1 MPSSNQHLL
10 NTSWTLH
17 RLSPL
22 HHGKE
27 YQSLLDNPVA
37 LNTYATRLRDQLT
50 GNAVS
55 SISTTAADDESL
67 SRTGALKSCVW
78 EILPSLSLL
87 DTSTTASTALDH
99 PIAAG
104 ISVTLEYENITYKAA
119 LLAPLPGDDD
129 RRKAK
134 GKGKATETTS
144 TSTDLPLL
152 MTRFP
157 NPLRQTFLSFLS
169 ANFDTYVSNLRLSS
183 NFMCSALETYLRVL
197 NLAYH
202 DPESE
207 PAPDRRVQRQ
217 ILEDLVKELQLTI
230 AFSPAVAPALRS
242 LNVNVPRASLGRIL
256 LPARPGAGSES
267 SVLKGLSDYI
277 REQLAM
283 DLDLAGDSENSAL
296 VKQHVRVSKIACAGF
311 NIAGEGRLK
320 LVGLPST
327 GRSRDGEEGG
337 DDDGEGG
344 GLSEKRRLGL
354 QANEALLRAVIRRA
368 TASGE
373 GQAS

>member
-1 MPSSNQHLL
+1 MPSSNQQLL

-27 YQSLLDNPVA
+27 HKTLLDDPVA

-55 SISTTAADDESL
+55 GISTTTADDESL

-78 EILPSLSLL
+78 ETLSSLSLL
-87 DTSTTASTALDH
+87 DTSTTASIALDH

-134 GKGKATETTS
+134 GKGKQMEPTS
-144 TSTDLPLL
+144 TSTHLPLL

-197 NLAYH
+197 NPAH
-202 DPESE
+202 DDPESE
-207 PAPDRRVQRQ
+207 SAPDRRAQHQ

-242 LNVNVPRASLGRIL
+242 LNVNVPRASLGKIL
-256 LPARPGAGSES
+256 LPARPEAGSES

-283 DLDLAGDSENSAL
+283 DLDLAGDSEDSTL

-320 LVGLPST
+320 LVGQAP
-327 GRSRDGEEGG
+327 GSRDGEEGG
-337 DDDGEGG
+337 EEGDGGF
-344 GLSEKRRLGL
+344 LSQKNRLGL
-354 QANEALLRAVIRRA
+354 RADEALLRAVIRRA
-368 TASGE
+368 TASVE
-373 GQAS
+373 NQAS